1 MSSFLQLA
9 LTLPIIISVAKIGGW
24 ISVRLRQ
31 PAVLGELLA
40 GLLLGPTLID
50 LIHLPFFP
58 DPEFLGEQVLDLAEI
73 GVVFLMFVA
82 GMEVDLGEMARA
94 GRVSVLG
101 GVLGVVVPLALG
113 ALAALPFGYE
123 GQAALFVGIILTAT
137 SVSISAQTL
146 LELGVLRTREGI
158 ALLGAAV
165 VDDVLVILLL
175 SIFLALSGDSASVG
189 AVALVVVKMLVYL
202 ALAGAAGWFVLPRLA
217 AWIDRQPISEGL
229 TALVVVSALLFAWS
243 AEIVGGLATIT
254 GAFIA
259 GVGLGHSSM
268 RDKIEEKMHT
278 LTYSF
283 FVPIFFVSVGLEA
296 NLREISGPALPFLLV
311 LFVVAIASKLIGSG
325 LGARLGGFTNR
336 EALRVGVGMVSRGE
350 VGLIV
355 ASIGVIEGIISQ
367 EIFSVVVVLV
377 LLTTLITPVLLRAVF
392 PKGATRSPSPQSR
405 MKPAKEG

>member
-9 LTLPIIISVAKIGGW
+9 LTLPIIIAVAKAGGW

-40 GLLLGPTLID
+40 GLILGPTVVD
-50 LIHLPFFP
+50 LIHLPFFTNP
-58 DPEFLGEQVLDLAEI
+58 ALLEEQVIDLAEI

-82 GMEVDLGEMARA
+82 GMEVDLGEMRRA

-101 GVLGVVVPLALG
+101 GILGVVVPLAMG
-113 ALAALPFGYE
+113 WLAALPFGYE

-165 VDDVLVILLL
+165 VDDVLVIVLL
-175 SIFLALSGDSASVG
+175 SIFLALAGGSAG
-189 AVALVVVKMLVYL
+189 AGEIALVIVKMLVYL
-202 ALAGAAGWFVLPRLA
+202 VLAGAVGWFALPRLA
-217 AWIDRQPISEGL
+217 SWVDRQPISEGL

-243 AEIVGGLATIT
+243 AEVVGGLAAIT

-259 GVGLGHSSM
+259 GVGLGRSSL
-268 RDKIEEKMHT
+268 RDRIEVRMHT

-296 NLREISGPALPFLLV
+296 NLREISGPVLPFLVV
-311 LFVVAIASKLIGSG
+311 LFIVSIASKLIGSG

-355 ASIGVIEGIISQ
+355 ATIGVLEGIIEQ
-367 EIFSVVVVLV
+367 EVFTVVVVLV
-377 LLTTLITPVLLRAVF
+377 LLTTLITPILLRAVF
-392 PKGATRSPSPQSR
+392 PAPQ
-405 MKPAKEG
+405 PARQPKAAS

>member
-1 MSSFLQLA
+1 VSSFLQLA

-325 LGARLGGFTNR
+325 LGARLGGFSNR